1 MGTCSALKDVAAV
14 YSFQHARSKPIVEN
28 VRTCFAGQGG
38 NEG

>member
-1 MGTCSALKDVAAV
+1 MGTYPTLKDVAAV

-38 NEG
+38 NER